1 VNETLRDRLGR
12 KLLRNSSER
21 TGTGVFQLHRLE
33 SLTDGIYAFSMTLLV
48 LSIPMPEPGQ
58 KFFGNWELLSHLL
71 DLDDV
76 FLTFVT
82 SFVLLGVLWIT
93 QQKLFRHLTGTCTT
107 HLWASLGGLMM
118 VCLIPFS
125 SMQNGEY
132 GDLFVSDCFFHI
144 NILLLSVFLALQ
156 WGVAIKHPEIVQE
169 GTEQKLLS
177 GGFRISLVLPMLSL
191 VGILVAIFWP
201 AWSTLVY
208 VGTPFAIAKVRYGDR
223 RKCG

>member
-1 VNETLRDRLGR
+1 
-12 KLLRNSSER
+12 
-21 TGTGVFQLHRLE
+21 
-33 SLTDGIYAFSMTLLV
+33 MTLLV
-48 LSIPMPEPGQ
+48 LSIPMPEAGQ

-71 DLDDV
+71 DLDEV

-82 SFVLLGVLWIT
+82 SFMLLGVMWIT
-93 QQKLFRHLTGTCTT
+93 QQKLFRHLTGTCTA

-169 GTEQKLLS
+169 GTEEKLLS
-177 GGFRISLVLPMLSL
+177 KGFRISLVLPMLSL
-191 VGILVAIFWP
+191 AGILLAVFWP
-201 AWSTLVY
+201 SWSTLVY
-208 VGTPFAIAKVRYGDR
+208 AVTPFAVAKVRSGDR